1 MLVVKLAEE
10 KAALVRQV
18 AERDATIASLRAT
31 LATLEGTIAALQSSL
46 INHAN
51 DLELM
56 RRRLY
61 GAKSERGGTSELQ
74 LLLGK
79 FLDDK
84 EQLTA
89 ALEKLVD
96 DTTAAVDAAGNPDDA
111 TPAPDASPSPPSPD
125 APPPVTP
132 PAPKGRRDLWDSKLP
147 LVPLR
152 LTDAALAAR
161 GRFICWDETRQ
172 LMRTRA
178 EEKILQILVARYE
191 ITVAE
196 EKTVLATEW
205 PKTLFPKSLLHG
217 SFIAWLA
224 VQKFLLGVPHYR
236 LEQHLEAT
244 GAPLDR
250 STMCRKME
258 GLGTALHGTLV
269 KAMLH
274 DAKTTCGVLSTDA
287 TGAAIQPGPRKGG
300 PKRPCKKGHFFTIVA
315 DCDHVLFHYTE
326 KHTQEAVAALF
337 EGFSGFLQ
345 ADASSVYHLLD
356 HGPPKDGQD
365 AKGEIFLV
373 GCWAHLRRYFFEAA
387 VCKYPVGLRGLQ
399 KIRDIYKAD
408 NALKKLSPA
417 ARKRDRERL
426 VVPLVD
432 AFFEWAKASARTT
445 PGPNLATRAL
455 GYAKNQETE
464 LRRVFLDGRIPLD
477 NTRSER
483 ALRKIVV
490 GRKNWMFYGSDVH
503 ATAAAAIFSVLA
515 SCRLHRIEPQ
525 RYLEE
530 LLRVMPYW
538 PEDRYLELAPKY
550 WSATRA
556 RLVVEEVE
564 ALAGVVS
571 VPPPPKPPDAVVE
584 AAIPVAS

>member
-46 INHAN
+46 VNHAN

-96 DTTAAVDAAGNPDDA
+96 DTAAGAAGNPVDA
-111 TPAPDASPSPPSPD
+111 PPAPDASQPPSPET
-125 APPPVTP
+125 PPPAAP
-132 PAPKGRRDLWDSKLP
+132 PAPKGRRDLWDSKLT
-147 LVPLR
+147 LVPVR
-152 LTDAALAAR
+152 ITDAVLAAL
-161 GRFICWDETRQ
+161 GRLIGWDETRQ
-172 LMRTRA
+172 LMRTRG
-178 EEKILQILVARYE
+178 EEKIMQILVAKYE

-196 EKTVLATEW
+196 EKTVLAAEW

-326 KHTQEAVAALF
+326 KHTQEAVATLF
-337 EGFSGFLQ
+337 EGFSGYLQ

-356 HGPPKDGQD
+356 HGPPKDGED

-373 GCWAHLRRYFFEAA
+373 GCWAHLRRYYFEAA

-399 KIRDIYKAD
+399 KIREIYKAD
-408 NALKKLSPA
+408 NALRKLSPA

-445 PGPNLATRAL
+445 PGRNLATKAL

-538 PEDRYLELAPKY
+538 PDDRYLELAPKY
-550 WSATRA
+550 WVATRA
-556 RLVVEEVE
+556 RLVADELL
-564 ALAGVVS
+564 ALAGVIT
-571 VPPPPKPPDAVVE
+571 VPPPPDPPDAVVD
-584 AAIPVAS
+584 AAVPVAS